1 MTSKEP
7 DSDRQW
13 STADGALSK
22 PWQFVWLGLICF
34 HLVAVFAEPFQ
45 FFSRSP
51 VQSGADADLLRR
63 ATRPYAQFMFLDHG
77 YFFFAPNPGP
87 GHLLRVM
94 ADDAPLPGSE
104 EGIRVNPYEG
114 VLFPDRNRD
123 KPRLLYHR
131 YLMHA
136 DFVNSRFAPRELN
149 PELAKD
155 PFIQK
160 SWARD
165 RAIYTHLVRA
175 VSDKVKRETQKPFV
189 RVDRLEREIPDR
201 ISTLQQQVRISDP
214 RWIQILPESPMPFG
228 GEGASGVLAPNNAPT
243 SSSTDSSTSATEEL
257 LVPK

>member
-1 MTSKEP
+1 MTSNEKSNSQGNGTP
-7 DSDRQW
+7 AG
-13 STADGALSK
+13 TLSR
-22 PWQFVWLGLICF
+22 PWQFFLLGLITF

-51 VQSGADADLLRR
+51 VQSGADAELLRS

-94 ADDAPLPGSE
+94 ADDEPLPTPKDRFG
-104 EGIRVNPYEG
+104 VNPHEG
-114 VLFPDRNRD
+114 LLFPDRNRH

-131 YLMHA
+131 YLMFA
-136 DFVNSRFAPRELN
+136 DFVNSRFAPPELG

-155 PFIQK
+155 PLILK
-160 SWARD
+160 SWTKD
-165 RAIYTHLVRA
+165 RSIYTSLVRA
-175 VSDKVKRETQKPFV
+175 VSDNVKRESQQPFV

-214 RWIQILPESPMPFG
+214 RWIQILPETTTNAQLGDPPT
-228 GEGASGVLAPNNAPT
+228 AAAANTTPAAPKM
-243 SSSTDSSTSATEEL
+243 DSSAEKPEEL
-257 LVPK
+257 VVPK